1 MKISKSRLRE
11 LIVEECSTIEE
22 VKTTGKNPSDYILE
36 EVSRQLGEAEKSLN
50 LYILTM
56 HVTYNKNTPTNEILN
71 QIRAIEGVTRC
82 SPQGEAEDIGANT
95 KRHLLDVKVVLRKG
109 SIQLYIRLL
118 LQAILK
124 LQDVVRVR
132 LTKATQVER

>member
-1 MKISKSRLRE
+1 MKISKNRLRE
-11 LIVEECSTIEE
+11 LIVEECATLEE
-22 VKTTGKNPSDYILE
+22 GEATKDPSSDYILE
-36 EVSRQLGEAEKSLN
+36 EISRQLDEAETKLD

-56 HVTYNKNTPTNEILN
+56 HVTYNKSTATNEILN

-82 SPQGEAEDIGANT
+82 SPQGEADDIGLDV
-95 KRHLLDVKVVLRKG
+95 KRHLLDVKVALKRG
-109 SIQLYIRLL
+109 SIQAYIRLL